1 MINKEEIRRA
11 REIAELAK
19 KAVPGP
25 WEVMEIVK
33 ETDDG
38 QKYPDGYAILGRI
51 EGTDSPM
58 TRFAD
63 VGGQEW
69 GENEARLIAAAPEM
83 AALLAQMAD
92 RIEALENRLYC
103 IDEAVGRLRPRK
115 Q

>member
-19 KAVPGP
+19 KSVPGP

-63 VGGQEW
+63 VGGRS
-69 GENEARLIAAAPEM
+69 GARM
-83 AALLAQMAD
+83 KRALL
-92 RIEALENRLYC
+92 LL
-103 IDEAVGRLRPRK
+103 PRK
-115 Q
+115 WPPCWRKWQIELRRWKTDFIA